1 MVNRFLKFG
10 IFFLSLIF
18 CLQLIGCQASDG
30 SVFDGN
36 SSNNSQTPSTSQ
48 GRRFSFQQMD
58 TSFPTQSEI
67 QIQEN
72 QIASNSIYIRL
83 SSVDLGD
90 NVFQLDIVANQIQT
104 STQQIYDM
112 PLVLRF
118 NSSLLKIADSSA
130 ESVSLIEGN
139 ESVRLRSYLDPQFS
153 ILVGRTETNPLS
165 RVGDCGNE
173 CGYYWIAHSL
183 TREIQARNFYDGVLL
198 SVLVNVRSAGKFS
211 TPIGFDTQN
220 SSVLDRNGTAIDVRY
235 VGGMIQSV
243 R

>member
-1 MVNRFLKFG
+1 MVNPFLKAG
-10 IFFLSLIF
+10 SILLIF
-18 CLQLIGCQASDG
+18 ILCLQFIGCQASDG
-30 SVFDGN
+30 SVFEDT
-36 SSNNSQTPSTSQ
+36 SSTNSQTPSTSQ
-48 GRRFSFQQMD
+48 GRRFGFQQMD
-58 TSFPTQSEI
+58 TSFPTQSGI

-72 QIASNSIYIRL
+72 QIASNSIFVRL
-83 SSVDLGD
+83 SPVDLGD

-104 STQQIYDM
+104 SSQQIYDL

-118 NSSLLKIADSSA
+118 NPSLLKIADSST

-153 ILVGRTETNPLS
+153 ILVGRTETNPIN

-198 SVLVNVRSAGKFS
+198 SVLINVQSAGKFS

-235 VGGMIQSV
+235 LGGMIQSL